1 MYKIANMER
10 KRMPYY
16 RKARS
21 LMRAALRSYTNDLV
35 ERLRKC
41 STAQQM
47 RVEADKVVKSDK
59 IALAMRGIYTDT
71 GQYFA
76 KETIKVLKKKKA
88 LDPSMRGN
96 LTDDYWLNYME
107 QVFRSKLAN
116 RIKWITGTTEEIF
129 KETVRNITEQGLQE
143 GLSVYQ
149 MTEQI
154 RKELNITEVYRAE
167 RISRTEVAAAS
178 NEASVAGAESVGM
191 ELNKVWISY
200 IDDRTRE
207 DHIELDGKVVG
218 FDEDFM
224 PGLPYPCAVGGSPDQ
239 VINCRCTIGY
249 EEKDN
254 SINIGRF

>member
-1 MYKIANMER
+1 MYKIDNMER
-10 KRMPYY
+10 KRTPYY
-16 RKARS
+16 KKGRS

-41 STAQQM
+41 GTPQQM
-47 RVEADKVVKSDK
+47 RIEADKSIRPDK
-59 IALAMRGIYTDT
+59 IALAMRSIYTDT

-76 KETIKVLKKKKA
+76 KEIIKVLKKQKA

-96 LTDDYWLNYME
+96 LTGDYWLNYME

-116 RIKWITGTTEEIF
+116 RIKWITNTTEEIF
-129 KETVRNITEQGLQE
+129 KETVRAITEAGIQAGE
-143 GLSVYQ
+143 SIYQ
-149 MTEQI
+149 MTEAI
-154 RKELNITEVYRAE
+154 RKELNISEVYRAE

-178 NEASVAGAESVGM
+178 NEASIAGAESVGM
-191 ELNKVWISY
+191 ELNKVWIAF

-207 DHIELDGKVVG
+207 DHIALDGEVRG
-218 FDEDFM
+218 FDEDFL
-224 PGLPYPCAVGGSPDQ
+224 PGLPYPCAVGADAEQ
-239 VINCRCTIGY
+239 VINCRCTVGY